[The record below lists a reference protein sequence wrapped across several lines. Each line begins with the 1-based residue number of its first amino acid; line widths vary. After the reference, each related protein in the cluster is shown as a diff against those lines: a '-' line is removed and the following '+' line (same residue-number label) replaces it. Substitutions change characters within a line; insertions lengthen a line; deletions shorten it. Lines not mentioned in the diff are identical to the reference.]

1 MSELLPISA
10 LVPTRD
16 RAAVFCRS
24 LDSLAQQSVQPM
36 EMIVVDG
43 SQGKEARSRY
53 SLPRHRIMS
62 Y

>member
-1 MSELLPISA
+1 MTELLPISA

-24 LDSLAQQSVQPM
+24 LDSLAQQSVQPV

-43 SQGKEARSRY
+43 
-53 SLPRHRIMS
+53 HRERKRDRAMVFRKVG
-62 Y
+62 